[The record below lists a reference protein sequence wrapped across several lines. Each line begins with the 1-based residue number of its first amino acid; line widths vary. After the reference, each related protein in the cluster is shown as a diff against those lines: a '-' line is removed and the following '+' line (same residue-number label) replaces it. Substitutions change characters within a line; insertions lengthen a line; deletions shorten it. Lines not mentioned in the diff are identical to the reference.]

1 MINISLIFEADAI
14 QLTMVVVVMMMIVIT
29 IACGA

>member
-14 QLTMVVVVMMMIVIT
+14 QLTMVVVVMMIVIT
-29 IACGA
+29 IDCGA